1 MKKMFEQ
8 AVEAARAN
16 PMRCAGWMLLLAVL
30 CVAAI
35 ILGDGLGLQLQLFT
49 H

>member
-1 MKKMFEQ
+1 MKKMFGQ
-8 AVEAARAN
+8 VVEAARAN
-16 PMRCAGWMLLLAVL
+16 PVRFAGWMLLLAVL

-35 ILGDGLGLQLQLFT
+35 ILGDGLGLQLELFA